1 MSRWLDRYEA
11 LKIAAIVLSLAYFYL
26 IPWPLLTLPGLICF
40 GLLAWKRLDIA
51 VALLPLTFPFWY
63 VPKRLFDNKVFPLSE
78 IILAVC
84 VLLAIAQLA
93 LAWRQRSFSLRA
105 WLSGFRSGI
114 DWLIRHLGMLVMSG
128 TALFVIGVSLGVLVA
143 RRRPEALRAW
153 RWEIAE
159 PLVYFVL
166 LLRYG
171 RSRRAIT
178 LSVWSLL
185 GGALLV
191 AVLAVVQVL
200 WLHVT
205 FTPIADGNRLVH
217 YADAA
222 GSMPRATAI
231 IYGSANSLGAWLARA
246 LPLAVALAC
255 AASTRSSVRIAT
267 WLLAFV
273 YLLALFWSDSRG
285 AWVAA
290 IVATLL
296 VVAVLQRAARA
307 PLVGLVAALLV
318 VAIWQRDAIANAL
331 LLGHGASGEVRAL
344 LWLASWHIIR
354 DHLFLGIG
362 PDQFLY
368 YYSPRYTPHPYWIPR
383 LDGHITPAIYQ
394 PNIAQPHNLLLDL
407 WQSGGLL
414 ALIGFVLLLV
424 GIAGHF
430 RQIWQSRMVF
440 MTRSYGPLAL
450 GLAASIL
457 AGLIHGLVD
466 SAYFSPDLAMAFWW
480 ATALLILI
488 HLRVGSVH
496 KKATGV
502 ASC

>member
-1 MSRWLDRYEA
+1 MSRWLDRREA
-11 LKIAAIVLSLAYFYL
+11 LIIVVMVLGLAYFYL
-26 IPWPLLTLPGLICF
+26 IPWPVVALPGLICF
-40 GLLAWKRLDIA
+40 GLVAWKRLDIA
-51 VALLPLTFPFWY
+51 LALLPLTFPFWY
-63 VPKRLFDNKVFPLSE
+63 VPKRLIDDKVFPLSE

-84 VLLAIAQLA
+84 VLLAITQLA
-93 LAWRQRSFSLRA
+93 LVWRGRSFSSRE
-105 WLSGFRSGI
+105 WLSRFRAGI
-114 DWLIRHLGMLVMSG
+114 DWLMRHLGILVISG
-128 TALFVIGVSLGVLVA
+128 TVLFVIGVSLGVLVA

-153 RWEIAE
+153 RWEIVE
-159 PLVYFVL
+159 PLVYFAL
-166 LLRYG
+166 LLCYG

-178 LSVWSLL
+178 LSVWSFL

-191 AVLAVVQVL
+191 AILAMVQVV

-205 FTPIADGNRLVH
+205 FTPIADGNRLVQ
-217 YADAA
+217 YAEAA

-255 AASTRSSVRIAT
+255 AASTRRVVRIAT
-267 WLLAFV
+267 WLVVLV

-290 IVATLL
+290 IVAVLL
-296 VVAVLQRAARA
+296 VMAVLWRASRA
-307 PLVGLVAALLV
+307 PLAGLVAALFI
-318 VAIWQRDAIANAL
+318 VAIWQRDALASAL

-394 PNIAQPHNLLLDL
+394 PDLAQPHNLLLDL

-430 RQIWQSRMVF
+430 RQIWQSR
-440 MTRSYGPLAL
+440 SHGPVAL

-457 AGLIHGLVD
+457 AGLIHGMVD

-488 HLRVGSVH
+488 HLQVGLAH
-496 KKATGV
+496 KKTPPV
-502 ASC
+502 ESR

>member
-1 MSRWLDRYEA
+1 MARWLDRREA
-11 LKIAAIVLSLAYFYL
+11 LIIAVMVLGLAYFYL
-26 IPWPLLTLPGLICF
+26 IPWPLLALPGLICF
-40 GLLAWKRLDIA
+40 GFFAWKRLDIA
-51 VALLPLTFPFWY
+51 LALLPLTFPFWY
-63 VPKRLFDNKVFPLSE
+63 VPKRLFEDKVFPLSE

-84 VLLAIAQLA
+84 VLLAFTQLA
-93 LAWRQRSFSLRA
+93 LAWLRLSLSPRA
-105 WLSGFRSGI
+105 WLLRLQSGVR
-114 DWLIRHLGMLVMSG
+114 WLVRHLGPLVISG
-128 TALFVIGVSLGVLVA
+128 TVLFVIGVSLGVVVA

-159 PLVYFVL
+159 PLVYFAL
-166 LLRYG
+166 LLCYG

-178 LSVWSLL
+178 LLVWSFL
-185 GGALLV
+185 GGALIV
-191 AVLAVVQVL
+191 AALAVVQVL

-205 FTPIADGNRLVH
+205 FTPIAHGNRLVH
-217 YADAA
+217 YAV
-222 GSMPRATAI
+222 GSTPRATAI

-255 AASTRSSVRIAT
+255 AASTRRSVRIAT
-267 WLLAFV
+267 WILALV
-273 YLLALFWSDSRG
+273 YLLALFWTDSRG

-290 IVATLL
+290 IVAMLV
-296 VVAVLQRAARA
+296 VVAVLWRAARA
-307 PLVGLVAALLV
+307 PLVGLVAALFI
-318 VAIWQRDAIANAL
+318 VAIWQRDAVANAL

-368 YYSPRYTPHPYWIPR
+368 YYSPLYTPHPYLISH

-394 PNIAQPHNLLLDL
+394 PDLAQPHNLLLDL

-424 GIAGHF
+424 GIADHF
-430 RQIWQSRMVF
+430 RQIWQTRVVF
-440 MTRSYGPLAL
+440 MSRSYGPLAL
-450 GLAASIL
+450 GVAASIL
-457 AGLIHGLVD
+457 AGLIHGVVD

-480 ATALLILI
+480 AAALLILI
-488 HLRVGSVH
+488 HLKVGSAH
-496 KKATGV
+496 KKTPPV
-502 ASC
+502 ESP